1 MFLQTLKRLKSDD
14 LQYFMLV
21 ILNALNWDS
30 FVLQFRVWYTIICI
44 RHRRFV
50 EYFDISFHFNQYF
63 VKIYTKEKH
72 NSLFIQTY
80 IEKIQHIQFYTEFQR
95 GRISRSF

>member
-30 FVLQFRVWYTIICI
+30 FKLQFRVWYTMICI
-44 RHRRFV
+44 KHKRLV
-50 EYFDISFHFNQYF
+50 EYFDISFDYNL
-63 VKIYTKEKH
+63 IYP
-72 NSLFIQTY
+72 I
-80 IEKIQHIQFYTEFQR
+80 
-95 GRISRSF
+95 